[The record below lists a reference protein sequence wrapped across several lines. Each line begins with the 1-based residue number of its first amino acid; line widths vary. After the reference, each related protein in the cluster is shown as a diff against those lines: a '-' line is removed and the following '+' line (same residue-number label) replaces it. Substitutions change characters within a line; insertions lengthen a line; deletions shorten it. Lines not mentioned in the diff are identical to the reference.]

1 MQRYFNS
8 RNCFNNPS
16 ASAPFMRGWGTFMLI
31 LVFWLSTG
39 SPLHA
44 QTGLGAASSEPSAI
58 QKTFTLKSSQ
68 TLDKVVQ
75 EVYKDSPL
83 SYPILRNALLKAN
96 PLILSGNPAQRIKAG
111 LTLTIPDHAQLVSQT
126 LSAFMPDAEG
136 ADKQNKLYS
145 ADASAR
151 RNWVRFP

>member
-8 RNCFNNPS
+8 RNCLTHPLSS
-16 ASAPFMRGWGTFMLI
+16 ATYSGGLSSLMLI
-31 LVFWLSTG
+31 LFLLFSTG
-39 SPLHA
+39 TQLHA
-44 QTGLGAASSEPSAI
+44 QTGAAAASSEQSAA
-58 QKTFTLKSSQ
+58 QKTFTLKNSQ

-83 SYPILRNALLKAN
+83 SFPILRNALLKAN

-111 LTLTIPDHAQLVSQT
+111 LTLTIPDHSQLVMQT
-126 LSAFMPDAEG
+126 LSALTNDAEG
-136 ADKQNKLYS
+136 TDKQGRHYS

>member
-1 MQRYFNS
+1 
-8 RNCFNNPS
+8 
-16 ASAPFMRGWGTFMLI
+16 
-31 LVFWLSTG
+31 
-39 SPLHA
+39 
-44 QTGLGAASSEPSAI
+44 
-58 QKTFTLKSSQ
+58 
-68 TLDKVVQ
+68 LDKVVQ
-75 EVYKDSPL
+75 EAYKDSPL

-111 LTLTIPDHAQLVSQT
+111 LTLSIPDHAQLVSQT

-136 ADKQNKLYS
+136 ADKQHKLYS

>member
-8 RNCFNNPS
+8 RNCFTHTLSS
-16 ASAPFMRGWGTFMLI
+16 ATFSGGLSSLLLI
-31 LVFWLSTG
+31 FFLCFSTVTQ
-39 SPLHA
+39 LQA
-44 QTGLGAASSEPSAI
+44 QTSAAAASSEASSQ

-96 PLILSGNPAQRIKAG
+96 PLILSGNPAQKIKVG
-111 LTLTIPDHAQLVSQT
+111 LTLTIPDHTQLVIQT
-126 LSAFMPDAEG
+126 LSAFTNDAEG
-136 ADKQNKLYS
+136 VEKQHKFYGN
-145 ADASAR
+145 DASAR